1 MRQSRKAR
9 LGLSVCAAAL
19 ACAGAL
25 YLYFMGPG
33 NVPLICVFHEI
44 TGLYCPGCGAG
55 RACYSILH
63 GEFLEAFCYN
73 PLMTVLLPLI
83 GLYIAARMADW
94 IIRNTPKDSVFYYN
108 GGFANFMASLTGRQ
122 VYCVGKKV
130 CEHEGLS
137 CDGREDLENLSVLAG
152 QVQYVI
158 LNEKESESFKV
169 RASSAW
175 KQLFPAGAL
184 RLFGRVE

>member
-94 IIRNTPKDSVFYYN
+94 IIT
-108 GGFANFMASLTGRQ
+108 GGNHIDRKIGEIM
-122 VYCVGKKV
+122 
-130 CEHEGLS
+130 
-137 CDGREDLENLSVLAG
+137 LETTL
-152 QVQYVI
+152 
-158 LNEKESESFKV
+158 
-169 RASSAW
+169 
-175 KQLFPAGAL
+175 
-184 RLFGRVE
+184 